1 MTYMKKISLLSI
13 LLVFFINSYVAQA
26 NQSTHKIEILV
37 NDSIITN
44 YDIAQHFAIN
54 AILDNITVTSEN
66 GDLLYEKTVN
76 DLIDMKL
83 QQTQINDYNVTIE
96 REDSDYYENY
106 FFQSRQL
113 DKNKIYQIIED
124 NELDL
129 NALKE
134 RINTSIAWG
143 QLTAGLFLHTI
154 SISDKEISSLIKNDN
169 SLSNELAKQI
179 LTNKQVQLKS
189 NKYLRDLRA
198 EANIEKR

>member
-154 SISDKEISSLIKNDN
+154 SISDKEISSLLKNDN
-169 SLSNELAKQI
+169 SLSHELAKQI

>member
-134 RINTSIAWG
+134 KINTSIAWG

-154 SISDKEISSLIKNDN
+154 SISDKEISSLLKNDN
-169 SLSNELAKQI
+169 SLSHELAKQI

>member
-1 MTYMKKISLLSI
+1 MTYMKKISFLSI
-13 LLVFFINSYVAQA
+13 LLVLFFDSYVAQA
-26 NQSTHKIEILV
+26 NQSIHKIEILV

-96 REDSDYYENY
+96 RENSDYYENY

-129 NALKE
+129 SALKE
-134 RINTSIAWG
+134 KINTSIAWG

-154 SISDKEISSLIKNDN
+154 SISDKEISSLLKNDN
-169 SLSNELAKQI
+169 SLSHELAKQI

>member
-1 MTYMKKISLLSI
+1 MRVIERIYNTVLLI
-13 LLVFFINSYVAQA
+13 LFYFILTSSYA

-37 NDSIITN
+37 NDNIITN

-96 REDSDYYENY
+96 RENSDYYENY